1 MKFEMLGNLRM
12 RDGERYLEPRAR
24 KVGILLAALLL
35 RANQVVS
42 IDRLVLEIWGERPP
56 RRATAAL
63 HVYVSQLRKLIPP
76 DGTSGHPIVTRSPG
90 YLIRVNPGELD
101 VDVFRELLDRG
112 RRLMRTGDYHGAIA
126 AFEQA
131 QAFPRGDEPA
141 RLGDGPIVSGFATWL
156 AEARLEMLETTT
168 ECRLMLDHHHE
179 LVPGLHALLRE
190 YPLHEAFYRQLM
202 LALYRCDRRADALQ
216 TYRKARTL
224 LQNEIGLE
232 PCASLREL
240 HHAILHDDAERMRL
254 SPVG

>member
-1 MKFEMLGNLRM
+1 MLGNLSIRA
-12 RDGERYLEPRAR
+12 GERHLEPRAK

-63 HVYVSQLRKLIPP
+63 HVYVSQLRKLIPA
-76 DGTSGHPIVTRSPG
+76 DEISGHPIVTRSPG
-90 YLIRVNPGELD
+90 YLIQVNSGDLD
-101 VDVFRELLDRG
+101 VDVFRDLLARG
-112 RRLMRTGDYHGAIA
+112 RRLMRTGDYQGAIA

-131 QAFPRGDEPA
+131 QDFPQGDELA

-156 AEARLEMLETTT
+156 AEVRLELLEMTT

-179 LVPGLHALLRE
+179 LVPGLHELLRE
-190 YPLHEAFYRQLM
+190 FPLHEAFYRQLM

-216 TYRKARTL
+216 TYRRARAL

-240 HHAILHDDAERMRL
+240 HHAILHDDPRALRL
-254 SPVG
+254 SPVA